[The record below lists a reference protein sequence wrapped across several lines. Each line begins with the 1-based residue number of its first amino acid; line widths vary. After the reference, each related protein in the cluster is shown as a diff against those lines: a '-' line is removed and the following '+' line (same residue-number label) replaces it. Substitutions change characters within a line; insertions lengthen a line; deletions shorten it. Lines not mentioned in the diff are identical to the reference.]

1 MAIESSPTRSMMV
14 RDIYK
19 WIINRYP
26 FFLTAPS
33 GWKNTIR
40 HTLSLRKCFKKINNN
55 HGKNNDSDLKS
66 GGYWYVDPE
75 YRSILLQQ
83 AQRIAK
89 NSSSSSSLSNQQ
101 LPSTK
106 SILKG
111 KDLKRKNK
119 PIDPIVIDSKNKP
132 NQQLPSITN
141 NNHYKQ
147 YYLRRENNNYYHP
160 IKMNSNYF
168 VYNNNNNN
176 PNSIRIDNIIS
187 KGNIY
192 RNLISIISFSF

>member
-1 MAIESSPTRSMMV
+1 MIFVVNFE
-14 RDIYK
+14 
-19 WIINRYP
+19 
-26 FFLTAPS
+26 FFFHFFS

-89 NSSSSSSLSNQQ
+89 NSSSSLSLSNQQ
-101 LPSTK
+101 LPPTK

-119 PIDPIVIDSKNKP
+119 PIDPIVIDSKNKR
-132 NQQLPSITN
+132 
-141 NNHYKQ
+141 K
-147 YYLRRENNNYYHP
+147 
-160 IKMNSNYF
+160 
-168 VYNNNNNN
+168 
-176 PNSIRIDNIIS
+176 
-187 KGNIY
+187 
-192 RNLISIISFSF
+192 